1 MLERTLGVPLF
12 QEQVIKLAMVAAGFS
27 PGKADQLR
35 RSMATW
41 KRNGGIER
49 FRKDLIHGMLA
60 HGYKQEF
67 AERIFN
73 QIQGFGEYGFP
84 ESHSA
89 SFALL
94 AYVSAWLKRHEPAAF
109 TAVSCRVLHEL
120 RRRIKPHG
128 LTVQERR
135 GESCRLVPF
144 EPG

>member
-1 MLERTLGVPLF
+1 
-12 QEQVIKLAMVAAGFS
+12 MVAAGFS

-49 FRKDLIHGMLA
+49 FRKELIQGMLA

-94 AYVSAWLKRHEPAAF
+94 AYVSAWLKRHQPAAF
-109 TAVSCRVLHEL
+109 TAALLNSQPMGFYAPSQLVQDAAG
-120 RRRIKPHG
+120 HG
-128 LTVQERR
+128 VEI
-135 GESCRLVPF
+135 
-144 EPG
+144 